1 MLSTEFGNLLIKENK
16 GKRGCKYSDR
26 STCYFLVAE
35 KPMVPSIRVGVKK
48 TAIWMDETDD
58 LDLSLLV

>member
-48 TAIWMDETDD
+48 QKYGWMKQMIWI
-58 LDLSLLV
+58 